1 MTYLQLVNQVLSR
14 LRENQ
19 TTATAFLGNPYQLSI
34 GNHVN
39 DAKRIVEDSWKWSHN
54 KITEDITTTPSI
66 AYVVVPD
73 TADTNV
79 QIVDIY
85 NADTGAYIHQRTSG
99 WFRKQTTG
107 VTVPSGPPQYW
118 CVPTGYS
125 NGLKLAIYPTPD
137 DAYNIQVTT
146 YKAQPELALAT
157 DEMRIPA
164 APVYL
169 MATALA
175 SRERG
180 ELAGQPTSELFG
192 LADRA
197 LADAIALDS
206 ALQSEHTEWFYSG
219 NDARTNVGRY

>member
-1 MTYLQLVNQVLSR
+1 MTNFQLVNQFLSR

-19 TTATAFLGNPYQLSI
+19 TTAAAFLGNPYQLSI

-54 KITEDITTTPSI
+54 KITEDIATVSGTSS
-66 AYVVVPD
+66 VVVPD
-73 TADTNV
+73 TSDTNV
-79 QIVDIY
+79 QIVDLY
-85 NADTGAYIHQRTSG
+85 NADSGNEIHQRTTS

-107 VTVPSGPPQYW
+107 TTTASGPPQYW
-118 CVPTGYS
+118 SVPIGYS
-125 NGLKLAIYPTPD
+125 NGLKIALYPTPD
-137 DAYNIQVTT
+137 AAYTLQLTT

-169 MATALA
+169 MAAALA

-180 ELAGQPTSELFG
+180 ELAGQPTSELFS

-197 LADAIALDS
+197 LADAIAFDS
-206 ALQSEHTEWFYSG
+206 ALQSEYTDWFYSG
-219 NDARTNVGRY
+219 NDSRTNVGSF